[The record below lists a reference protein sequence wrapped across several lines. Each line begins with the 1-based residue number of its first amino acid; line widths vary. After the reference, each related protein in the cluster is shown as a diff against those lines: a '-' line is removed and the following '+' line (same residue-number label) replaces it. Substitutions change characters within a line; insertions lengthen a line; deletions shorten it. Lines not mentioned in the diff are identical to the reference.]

1 MKTAFIALGFHLK
14 HTKSSLFFI
23 DILKNYI
30 KDLYVVSDNDA
41 WEEIPKIKPDNIIIW
56 QTIFP
61 PEEID
66 SWKAKTITIIPMY
79 DACPHTLDFWNKYK
93 KYKVF
98 CFSKTLYNLLKS
110 NGFNTY
116 YSQYY
121 TEPINN
127 IQIQQKKEYNL
138 FFWERSNKINWAVV
152 SKLISNLNIKHIHY
166 HYSTNIKDK
175 NDIKPTEEEIKKY
188 NIVFS
193 DWFTSQDEY
202 KEILKNSDIYIAPRE
217 HEGIGLSFI
226 EAMSHGCL
234 VLAYDYPTMN
244 EYVKNN
250 ENGILFSD
258 NTESISLSDKE
269 LYNLRLNSYSKTKSG
284 WTEWN
289 NLIPDVIK
297 FIESPLENYKP
308 KRKYILYIY
317 KRLRAK
323 LRKVY
328 HWGKRILKKD

>member
-1 MKTAFIALGFHLK
+1 MKTAFIALDFHLK
-14 HTKSSLFFI
+14 NTKSSLFFI

-30 KDLYVVSDNDA
+30 KDLYVVSENDA

-56 QTIFP
+56 QAIFT

-66 SWKAKTITIIPMY
+66 SWKVKTVTIIPMY

-98 CFSKTLYNLLKS
+98 CFSKTLYDLLKS

-121 TEPINN
+121 TEPLKD

-152 SKLISNLNIKHIHY
+152 SNLISNLNIKHIHY

-202 KEILKNSDIYIAPRE
+202 KKILKNSDIYIAPRE

-226 EAMSHGCL
+226 EAMGYGCL

-244 EYVKNN
+244 EYIKNN
-250 ENGILFSD
+250 VNGILFTD
-258 NTESISLSDKE
+258 KQEPILLSNEEIYD
-269 LYNLRLNSYSKTKSG
+269 LRINSYNEVKSG
-284 WTEWN
+284 WKQWCN
-289 NLIPDVIK
+289 SIPDIIE
-297 FIESPLENYKP
+297 FIESPLINYSP
-308 KRKYILYIY
+308 KRKYLLYTY
-317 KRLRAK
+317 KRLRTLLRRIFYFFKNK
-323 LRKVY
+323 LN
-328 HWGKRILKKD
+328 

>member
-1 MKTAFIALGFHLK
+1 
-14 HTKSSLFFI
+14 
-23 DILKNYI
+23 
-30 KDLYVVSDNDA
+30 
-41 WEEIPKIKPDNIIIW
+41 
-56 QTIFP
+56 
-61 PEEID
+61 
-66 SWKAKTITIIPMY
+66 MY
-79 DACPHTLDFWNKYK
+79 DACPHTLDFWGKYK
-93 KYKVF
+93 KYKIF
-98 CFSKTLYNLLKS
+98 CFSKTLYNFLKG
-110 NGFNTY
+110 NDFNTY

-121 TEPINN
+121 TEPLKD

-152 SKLISNLNIKHIHY
+152 SNLISNLNIKHIHY

-202 KEILKNSDIYIAPRE
+202 KKILKNSDIYIAPRE

-226 EAMSHGCL
+226 EAMGYGCL

-250 ENGILFSD
+250 ETGILFSD
-258 NTESISLSDKE
+258 NTEYISLSDKE
-269 LYNLRLNSYSKTKSG
+269 LYNLRLNSYSKAKSG

-297 FIESPLENYKP
+297 FIESPLENYKA
-308 KRKYILYIY
+308 KRKYSLYIY

-328 HWGKRILKKD
+328 HWGKRI